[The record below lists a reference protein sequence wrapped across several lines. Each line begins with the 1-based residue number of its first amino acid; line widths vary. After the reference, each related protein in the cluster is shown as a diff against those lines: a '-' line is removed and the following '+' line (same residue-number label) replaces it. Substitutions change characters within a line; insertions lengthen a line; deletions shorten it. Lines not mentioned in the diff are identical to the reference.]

1 MTAPG
6 ISVVVPTLNRRDAV
20 LRLLRALERQVS
32 TPDPFE
38 VVVVI
43 DGSTDGTVE
52 AVDSFVAPFAL
63 RRVVQP
69 QMGLAAARNAGARAA
84 AREIVLFLDDDMEPA
99 EGMVAAHLAGH
110 REPAVLGVVGA
121 APIVVPPD
129 VSAVVRY
136 RAAGFARKLERLATR
151 RTQLAFNDVYGGNFS
166 IRRARFLDAGGYD
179 EAFRAYGHEDYEL
192 SLRLARSEGRFVFS
206 PEAIAHQHY
215 AKTLR
220 ELAANV
226 QSEGRTAVLFARK
239 HPEVLSSLTLGSF
252 RRRSLA
258 SRARLGA
265 LVVASRVWED
275 LASRMVSTAEQSE
288 RRASPASDRALFARF
303 DALFDALYWIGAER
317 ALHDC
322 GAPRWHIA
330 VRDVERWIG
339 AEDRPTPY

>member
-1 MTAPG
+1 VTAPG

-20 LRLLRALERQVS
+20 LRLLRALAKQTTS
-32 TPDPFE
+32 PDRFE
-38 VVVVI
+38 VVVVV

-52 AVDSFVAPFAL
+52 AVESFVAPFAL
-63 RRVVQP
+63 RSVVQP
-69 QMGLAAARNAGARAA
+69 QTGLASARNAGARAA
-84 AREIVLFLDDDMEPA
+84 DREIVLFLDDDMEPA
-99 EGMVAAHLAGH
+99 EALLGAHLASH
-110 REPAVLGVVGA
+110 EDRTLLGVVGA

-129 VSAVVRY
+129 ASPIVRY
-136 RAAGFARKLERLATR
+136 RAAGFARKLERLASR

-226 QSEGRTAVLFARK
+226 ESEGRTAVLFARK
-239 HPEVLSSLTLGSF
+239 HLEVLSALTLGSF
-252 RRRSLA
+252 RRRSQTTRARRTALVTA
-258 SRARLGA
+258 SRLYPE
-265 LVVASRVWED
+265 LT
-275 LASRMVSTAEQSE
+275 SRMVSSVEQRE
-288 RRASPASDRALFARF
+288 RHTMPDDDRALFARY

-317 ALHDC
+317 ALHEC
-322 GAPRWHIA
+322 GAPRWRIA
-330 VRDVERWIG
+330 VRDVERWIR
-339 AEDRPTPY
+339 AAL